1 VGYNEVILAPEQS
14 NIDTLNNVR
23 LEAARY
29 FSNKKKK
36 HPLGTIEEI

>member
-1 VGYNEVILAPEQS
+1 VGYNEVLLAPEQS

-23 LEAARY
+23 REAARY

-36 HPLGTIEEI
+36 HLLGTIDEL